1 MAGELWVPR
10 CKPCSVILLTEHSIK
25 LLLNLHL
32 WICKL
37 VQLGDLIREV
47 SLWSE
52 CQLTQ
57 NFTTGHSSQNKCL
70 GMVCPWM
77 PQRLLGI
84 KGSNNSKNLRWGSS
98 KSVSSRHD
106 RITESINLN
115 SCGCLHK
122 DQTSQHASVKLGRHS
137 WVFML
142 SEELL
147 IAAHQFLV
155 EKLCLVGWLVVF
167 FFFFFIKSLAL
178 SMLTM
183 GQCIFTHP

>member
-37 VQLGDLIREV
+37 VQLGDLIREA

-52 CQLTQ
+52 WQLTQ
-57 NFTTGHSSQNKCL
+57 KLTTGHSSQNKCL

-122 DQTSQHASVKLGRHS
+122 DQTSQLASVKLGPQRACSIVRRGKPHFPFPRS
-137 WVFML
+137 LLLWPLMHCHGNNPFIM
-142 SEELL
+142 SEPLWPNYLL
-147 IAAHQFLV
+147 KAPLLNTVA
-155 EKLCLVGWLVVF
+155 
-167 FFFFFIKSLAL
+167 
-178 SMLTM
+178 
-183 GQCIFTHP
+183 